1 MTRRFF
7 ILLHCLVVMITASA
21 QDAMVTKFA
30 NIPCDSDELLLKTI
44 PYFNIKNYL
53 EKMLS
58 SSNSSKWK
66 IDQINKLWKE
76 FR

>member
-44 PYFNIKNYL
+44 PYFTSVHLNPLTFGFAY
-53 EKMLS
+53 
-58 SSNSSKWK
+58 
-66 IDQINKLWKE
+66 
-76 FR
+76 